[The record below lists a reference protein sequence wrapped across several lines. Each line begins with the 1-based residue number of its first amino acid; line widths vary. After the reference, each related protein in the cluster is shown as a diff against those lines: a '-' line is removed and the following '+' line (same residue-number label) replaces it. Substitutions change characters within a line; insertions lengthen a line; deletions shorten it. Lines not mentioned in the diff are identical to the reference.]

1 LLCRQAQLPTPKPP
15 TKESQMQ
22 TITQAIKALEN
33 VKDCYDLRS
42 AVNHVFRVA
51 AKYAAIDDRM
61 PSLAFQ
67 GSNYQY
73 LELGFK
79 LGAIRSGEGEFIC
92 APDIREL
99 LEIAERIEG

>member
-1 LLCRQAQLPTPKPP
+1 MNPITSKPQ
-15 TKESQMQ
+15 TKENKMQ
-22 TITQAIKALEN
+22 TITQAIKNLAD
-33 VKDCYDLRS
+33 VKDCYELRS
-42 AVNHVFRVA
+42 AVNHVFRVT
-51 AKYAAIDDRM
+51 AKYAAIYDRM
-61 PSLAFQ
+61 PSLAFH

>member
-1 LLCRQAQLPTPKPP
+1 
-15 TKESQMQ
+15 MQ

-42 AVNHVFRVA
+42 AVNHVFRLA
-51 AKYAAIDDRM
+51 EKYAAIDDRAK
-61 PSLAFQ
+61 SSTFH
-67 GSNYQY
+67 GSHYGY

-92 APDIREL
+92 VPDIREL
-99 LEIAERIEG
+99 LEIAERIEK